1 MSGTLDLLAFAG
13 VMALGQFSPGPDMI
27 LLTRTA
33 LKSGARSGVVMAI
46 GISCGLAF
54 HSTIA
59 FAGLSLVLQKNAL
72 LASCLR
78 WAAAFYLL
86 WISYKIA
93 REHFVKWYSGVKVE
107 EVVVSSSKSSFMR
120 GLTCNLLNPKAAVFI
135 AAISVPFMK
144 GSHPPWWP
152 IALGAIVVLQGAIL
166 WGLWAVLLQWPPLSL
181 RYRKLETWIDG
192 AFALVLLGLSV
203 FLMVG

>member
-59 FAGLSLVLQKNAL
+59 FAGLSLVLQRSVL
-72 LASCLR
+72 LGSSLR
-78 WAAAFYLL
+78 WAAAIYLL
-86 WISYKIA
+86 WICHKIA
-93 REHFVKWYSGVKVE
+93 REHFVKWYSGAKPE
-107 EVVVSSSKSSFMR
+107 EVKISSSNGSFMR
-120 GLTCNLLNPKAAVFI
+120 GLTCNLLNPKVAIFL
-135 AAISVPFMK
+135 AAISVPFLK
-144 GSHPPWWP
+144 GNHPSWWP

-166 WGLWAVLLQWPPLSL
+166 WGLWAVLLQWRPLSQ

-192 AFALVLLGLSV
+192 AFVLVLLSLSI
-203 FLMVG
+203 FLMIG